1 MSSKFTRS
9 VSLELLTVNE
19 SRSTDF
25 GLSGN
30 CSESSFG
37 FDTGSASNFDELVE
51 TSPLILATGGGGGT
65 GFSGRFGYTAPDL
78 NILLAL
84 VGGTGFLGGTSGAAG
99 FRKVSVPAL
108 IFI

>member
-1 MSSKFTRS
+1 MFYAPSFHINLP

-37 FDTGSASNFDELVE
+37 FDTGSVSNFDKMVE
-51 TSPLILATGGGGGT
+51 TSPLIL
-65 GFSGRFGYTAPDL
+65 
-78 NILLAL
+78 
-84 VGGTGFLGGTSGAAG
+84 
-99 FRKVSVPAL
+99 K
-108 IFI
+108 

>member
-1 MSSKFTRS
+1 MRDFKQILIKFHYIHSQILYSVVSKLYLHFYFLCTIFPHVNLP

-51 TSPLILATGGGGGT
+51 TSPLIL
-65 GFSGRFGYTAPDL
+65 
-78 NILLAL
+78 
-84 VGGTGFLGGTSGAAG
+84 
-99 FRKVSVPAL
+99 K
-108 IFI
+108 

>member
-1 MSSKFTRS
+1 MQLTECPPLKRPGNLLPGIFGLFAVRCSKFSDEAMSSKFTRS

-37 FDTGSASNFDELVE
+37 FDTGSVSNFDKMVE
-51 TSPLILATGGGGGT
+51 TSPLIL
-65 GFSGRFGYTAPDL
+65 
-78 NILLAL
+78 
-84 VGGTGFLGGTSGAAG
+84 
-99 FRKVSVPAL
+99 K
-108 IFI
+108 